1 MAWAFISPC
10 AGTFVTTT
18 HSGPSLKGR
27 ALRMLARRE
36 HSRAELHRK
45 LERFAAEGDDV
56 DAVLDDLAARG
67 WLSDARFAELAIRAR
82 SARFGPLRL
91 AQQLRSRGVAEETIS
106 AGFRA
111 AGEEGAS
118 DIAKVWGSRFHELP
132 ADERERGRQVRFL
145 QGRGFALEAVFRFF
159 KSMEASR

>member
-1 MAWAFISPC
+1 MAWAFIATKSE
-10 AGTFVTTT
+10 
-18 HSGPSLKGR
+18 PSLKSR

-36 HSRAELHRK
+36 HSRLELRRK
-45 LERFAAEGDDV
+45 LERVAVEGDDV

-67 WLSDARFAELAIRAR
+67 WLSDARFAELSIRAHSR
-82 SARFGPLRL
+82 RFGPLKL

-118 DIAKVWGSRFHELP
+118 DIAKVWGSRFHAP
-132 ADERERGRQVRFL
+132 PVDERERGRQVRFL
-145 QGRGFALEAVFRFF
+145 QGRGFALEAVLRFL